1 MHSRRAATECAPLPG
16 PRLGLTGA
24 ESRATDPGEL
34 GLGRGGD
41 AAAAV
46 AGYTA
51 NREWAP
57 IIVPLRY
64 LPRVA

>member
-51 NREWAP
+51 TVNG
-57 IIVPLRY
+57 
-64 LPRVA
+64 PRLSYHYATFPE